1 MMMVAPSDVNDWMDD
16 LDAEELGL
24 TGHSGSSRSQVRERN
39 SLSKFNTAQRFA
51 RKSSRKSGGPSG
63 PRRKLMKR
71 SGL

>member
-1 MMMVAPSDVNDWMDD
+1 MMMVALNEESGWIEDAAEFDVDVR
-16 LDAEELGL
+16 
-24 TGHSGSSRSQVRERN
+24 SRRPQLRERN

-63 PRRKLMKR
+63 PRRKLHKR